1 MRRKNAA
8 LAAIVA
14 AAIPLQ
20 KEIEATECKERPCAS
35 ETLAKVP
42 DQSHSHEEPPSY
54 EGAKEIVYI
63 GTSPMTS
70 VQMGSKAYLDVL
82 ASNPE
87 LLFRMNESGN
97 YSCMFPEELLDRSQ
111 YWKWK

>member
-1 MRRKNAA
+1 
-8 LAAIVA
+8 
-14 AAIPLQ
+14 
-20 KEIEATECKERPCAS
+20 
-35 ETLAKVP
+35 
-42 DQSHSHEEPPSY
+42 
-54 EGAKEIVYI
+54 
-63 GTSPMTS
+63 MTS